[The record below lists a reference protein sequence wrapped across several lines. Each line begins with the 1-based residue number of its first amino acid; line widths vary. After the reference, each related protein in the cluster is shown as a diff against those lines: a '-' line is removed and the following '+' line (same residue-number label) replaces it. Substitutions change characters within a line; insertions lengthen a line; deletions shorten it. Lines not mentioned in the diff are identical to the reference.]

1 MRRAAIGLLCAALAA
16 MLWACDGVT
25 MQSASPMVTPAPTA
39 TLPTLQPLFTPTLT
53 TAVPEPVTA
62 PTPAPTATPEP
73 WTPGPAAGSA
83 PPLPTPKAGEELGF
97 EDYLVVE
104 SNGLEGIVDK
114 YGTEVLPV
122 AFAQVKMVTYDNG
135 GEYWSG
141 QDAFPPRSRVLFF
154 AIPPRYSG
162 EKYDGKRLL
171 GWLYN
176 AQGERVNDQE
186 YNEVCFIGEHV
197 LRVWVDKGEQPGN
210 GAISDK
216 GEAVLPLC
224 YDSVEM
230 IDDRIVASSNRDDV
244 TDLYTAAGKKIRTMK
259 GALPFS
265 DRVSV
270 GQGKYLKGL
279 ALDRPDGSLVFD
291 HPPGEVEALID
302 RDLRVLFT
310 GEEYSIECL
319 APDRFTVRRGGKTG
333 VVDSANRVII
343 PLRHGGVELVR
354 DGGKSYFCAGAPD
367 GPGACGLY
375 DLNGKALFDS
385 EQYQRL
391 RLVGGRLIAYG
402 ERQSKALSLDGRD
415 LLGRDDVEDWLP
427 AAQLYLCRDRDSQN
441 VTLVREDGT
450 ELLLPRVPGIDVLSA
465 DRFLVRLHDDEVTVL
480 DSAGRAV
487 VPGIRQSGWSYAV
500 DGALLCRVGEGAQQ
514 RVWLVDCDGNRL
526 WPQPADSAQPL
537 WGTGLFDVHAGTRH
551 GLMDA
556 YGRWIWS
563 ASDYDALDD

>member
-1 MRRAAIGLLCAALAA
+1 MRRAALGLLFAVVAT

-25 MQSASPMVTPAPTA
+25 VQSSSPMATPAPA
-39 TLPTLQPLFTPTLT
+39 AALSTLQSLFTPTS
-53 TAVPEPVTA
+53 A
-62 PTPAPTATPEP
+62 TATPELVPIPTPTPSVTLEP
-73 WTPGPAAGSA
+73 WTPGPARSA
-83 PPLPTPKAGEELGF
+83 PPLPTLRAGEELGF
-97 EDYLVVE
+97 DDYFVVE
-104 SNGLEGIVDK
+104 SNGLQGIVDQ
-114 YGTEVLPV
+114 YGTQVLPV
-122 AFAQVKMVTYDNG
+122 AFAQVKMVNYDNG

-141 QDAFPPRSRVLFF
+141 QDAFPPRGRVLFF
-154 AIPPRYSG
+154 AIPPRYFG
-162 EKYDGKRLL
+162 EKYDRKRLL

-197 LRVWVDKGEQPGN
+197 LRVWVDKGEQPGS
-210 GAISDK
+210 GAISDE
-216 GEAVLPLC
+216 GEELLPLR

-279 ALDRPDGSLVFD
+279 ALDRPDGGLAFD

-302 RDLRVLFT
+302 RDLRVLLT
-310 GEEYSIECL
+310 GEDYSIDCL

-333 VVDSANRVII
+333 VVDSANRVIV
-343 PLRHGGVELVR
+343 PLCHGGVELMR
-354 DGGKSYFCAGAPD
+354 NGSKSYFCANAPD
-367 GPGACGLY
+367 GPGGCGLY
-375 DLNGKALFDS
+375 DLNGKALYDS

-391 RLVGGRLIAYG
+391 RLVEGRLIAYG
-402 ERQSKALSLDGRD
+402 ERQSRVLSLDGRD

-427 AAQLYLCRDRDSQN
+427 AAQLYLCRDRDTQN

-450 ELLLPRVPGIDVLSA
+450 ELPLPRVPGIDVLAA
-465 DRFLVRLHDDEVTVL
+465 DRFLVWLHDDEVAVL
-480 DSAGRAV
+480 DSAGNTVIPAV
-487 VPGIRQSGWSYAV
+487 PQLGRGYDM
-500 DGALLCRVGEGAQQ
+500 DGMLFYRVGEGAQQ

-526 WPQPADSAQPL
+526 WQQPVDSAQSL
-537 WGTGLFDVHAGTRH
+537 WGRGLFQVQVGPCH

-563 ASDYDALDD
+563 ASDYVALDD